1 MTANRVHVATPTY
14 RDAQAAFEFYQ
25 VTQNGANAGDAIVAF
40 NAWVQKLEDAAYNRG
55 YRDAS
60 AANS

>member
-1 MTANRVHVATPTY
+1 VATPTY